1 MQLRRIEKGESV
13 GYGATFTASRPTIL
27 ATAGLGY
34 TDGLMRALSNRGVGA
49 IDGVRA
55 PIAGRVSMD
64 LVTLDVTDVA
74 PSALEIGAD
83 IEFIGDTIPLEEI
96 AAAANTA
103 SYEILTSLARRVP
116 RHYEA
121 GG

>member
-1 MQLRRIEKGESV
+1 MQRGCHPGVSGL
-13 GYGATFTASRPTIL
+13 YSRP
-27 ATAGLGY
+27 
-34 TDGLMRALSNRGVGA
+34 RWPSRVSNRGVGA